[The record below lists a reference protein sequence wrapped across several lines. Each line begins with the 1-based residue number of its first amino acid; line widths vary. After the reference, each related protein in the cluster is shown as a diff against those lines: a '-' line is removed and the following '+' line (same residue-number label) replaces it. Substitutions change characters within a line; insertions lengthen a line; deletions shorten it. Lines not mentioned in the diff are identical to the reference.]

1 MARRNVGKELA
12 GLGVLIVIG
21 VVVSAV
27 SKVVDSIGFTTV
39 VIGAILVI
47 VGIVWLNIA
56 KRAKRLSY
64 LRGKYGDESVVQ
76 HIMSKTLW
84 QGETAEQ
91 VRDSIG
97 LPSSVDNN
105 LLKTRKREVWKYH
118 PHGRGRY
125 RLRVTLDN
133 DVVIEIKTLG
143 H

>member
-1 MARRNVGKELA
+1 MARRNAGKELA
-12 GLGVLIVIG
+12 GLGVLILIG
-21 VVVSAV
+21 AVVFAI
-27 SKVVDSIGFTTV
+27 SKVVDSIGFTTAV
-39 VIGAILVI
+39 VAAIMVI
-47 VGIVWLNIA
+47 VGMVWLKIA
-56 KRAKRLSY
+56 KRAKRLAY

-76 HIMSKTLW
+76 RIISKTLW

-91 VRDSIG
+91 VRDSVG
-97 LPSSVDNN
+97 LPSSMDNN

>member
-1 MARRNVGKELA
+1 MARRNTGKEFA

-21 VVVSAV
+21 AVVSTI

-39 VIGAILVI
+39 VVAAILAI
-47 VGIVWLNIA
+47 VGMVWLKFA
-56 KRAKRLSY
+56 KRAKRLAY

-97 LPSSVDNN
+97 LPSSIDNN

-133 DVVIEIKTLG
+133 DVVIEIKMLG

>member
-1 MARRNVGKELA
+1 MARRSAGKEFA
-12 GLGVLIVIG
+12 GLGVLAAIG
-21 VVVSAV
+21 LVLITV
-27 SKVVDSIGFTTV
+27 SKVVDSIGLTTV
-39 VIGAILVI
+39 LVAAILFI
-47 VGIVWLNIA
+47 VGMVWLKIA
-56 KRAKRLSY
+56 KRAKRLAY

-97 LPSSVDNN
+97 LPSSMDNN
-105 LLKTRKREVWKYH
+105 LLKTRKREVWKYY

>member
-1 MARRNVGKELA
+1 MARRNAGKEFG
-12 GLGVLIVIG
+12 GLGLLIVIG
-21 VVVSAV
+21 AVVFAV
-27 SKVVDSIGFTTV
+27 SKVVDSIGFTTAV
-39 VIGAILVI
+39 VAAILVI
-47 VGIVWLNIA
+47 VGMVWLKIA
-56 KRAKRLSY
+56 NRAKRLAY

-97 LPSSVDNN
+97 LPSSMDNN

>member
-1 MARRNVGKELA
+1 MARRNAGKEFA
-12 GLGVLIVIG
+12 GLSVLIVIG
-21 VVVSAV
+21 AVVFAV
-27 SKVVDSIGFTTV
+27 SKVVDSIGFTTAV
-39 VIGAILVI
+39 VAAILVV
-47 VGIVWLNIA
+47 VGMVWLKIA
-56 KRAKRLSY
+56 KRAKRLAY
-64 LRGKYGDESVVQ
+64 LRGKYADESVVQ

-97 LPSSVDNN
+97 LPSSMDNN

>member
-1 MARRNVGKELA
+1 MARRNSGRQFA
-12 GLGVLIVIG
+12 GLGVFILIG
-21 VVVSAV
+21 AVVSAV
-27 SKVVDSIGFTTV
+27 LKVVDSIGFTTV
-39 VIGAILVI
+39 VVAAILVI
-47 VGIVWLNIA
+47 VGMVWLKIA
-56 KRAKRLSY
+56 KRAKRLAY

-97 LPSSVDNN
+97 LPSSMDNN

>member
-1 MARRNVGKELA
+1 MARRNAGKEFV

-21 VVVSAV
+21 AVVLTV

-39 VIGAILVI
+39 VVAAILVI
-47 VGIVWLNIA
+47 VGMVWLKFA
-56 KRAKRLSY
+56 KRAKRLAY

-97 LPSSVDNN
+97 LPSSMDNN

-118 PHGRGRY
+118 QHGRGRY

>member
-1 MARRNVGKELA
+1 MARRNTRKEFA

-21 VVVSAV
+21 AVVSTI

-39 VIGAILVI
+39 VVAAILAI
-47 VGIVWLNIA
+47 VGMVWLKFA
-56 KRAKRLSY
+56 KRAKRLAY
-64 LRGKYGDESVVQ
+64 LQGKYGDESVVQ

-97 LPSSVDNN
+97 LPSSMDNN

>member
-1 MARRNVGKELA
+1 MARRNSGKEFA

-21 VVVSAV
+21 AVVFAV
-27 SKVVDSIGFTTV
+27 SKAVDSIGFTTTV
-39 VIGAILVI
+39 VAAILVI
-47 VGIVWLNIA
+47 VGMVWFKIA
-56 KRAKRLSY
+56 KRAKRLAY
-64 LRGKYGDESVVQ
+64 LRGKYGDESIVQ

-97 LPSSVDNN
+97 MPSSMDNN